1 MGGGRGFAYYNVFK
15 KWLMQKCDL
24 WQIAQELCGRGSH
37 ACSGLENTK
46 VCKNCVCGA
55 QSLHSRCVISVRG
68 GKQRVPISPM
78 ARRYCPGPLN
88 VSSPGSTRWRWWWA
102 GHLVSDRTM
111 MSQKQDILIQQKWW
125 QRPALSLPIVAYIHL
140 FTVQVDCRPRAVSK

>member
-1 MGGGRGFAYYNVFK
+1 MGGGRGFTYYNVFK
-15 KWLMQKCDL
+15 KWLKQKCDL

-102 GHLVSDRTM
+102 PRVVSVLTM
-111 MSQKQDILIQQKWW
+111 IFIDKKSCYNKIFDNDWIYFSLLLHILCVKG
-125 QRPALSLPIVAYIHL
+125 R
-140 FTVQVDCRPRAVSK
+140 VQIIKMEI